1 MWDCRHHHICYDESK
16 ILFAWAKHAE
26 PTELPQDVG
35 FALADDDHLVL
46 QVVVVFVRSVPDPYG
61 IGSMWLKKDR
71 DLNTE
76 FTRNLSPA
84 V

>member
-1 MWDCRHHHICYDESK
+1 MSVREGDMWDCRHHHICYDESK

-46 QVVVVFVRSVPDPYG
+46 QVIVDVVVFVRSVPDPYRYW
-61 IGSMWLKKDR
+61 IHVVKKG
-71 DLNTE
+71 
-76 FTRNLSPA
+76 P
-84 V
+84 